1 MQKNESPTTKKELQ
15 EHVLRMVTLGRSFS
29 ELSKDLKA
37 QGHTED
43 AIASAMDAALFYYRA
58 LAEFNPDE
66 ELGKA
71 YTRLNLLFMACMK
84 IQDYKGA
91 LSVQKELN
99 RLLSIGQKPKQP
111 TPCTGRVIDAS
122 IAQILDRQ

>member
-1 MQKNESPTTKKELQ
+1 MPKNEPAAAPAHLQ
-15 EHVLRMVTLGRSFS
+15 EHVLKMVTLGRSFS
-29 ELSKDLKA
+29 DLLKDLKT
-37 QGHTED
+37 QGHHEEE
-43 AIASAMDAALFYYRA
+43 IAGAMDAALLYYRA

-91 LSVQKELN
+91 LGVQKELN
-99 RLLSIGQKPKQP
+99 RLLAIGSKSRPP

-122 IAQILDRQ
+122 ISQILDRQ